1 MSHLGLGPPLS
12 HSIERAMTFCPFPK
26 TELPLDTARWN
37 SISPPSW
44 QTLTTLGLPIG
55 LVLML
60 IGLQQNL
67 DINLFTPEG
76 FQTAA
81 AKFGAWGPALY
92 IGLLAI
98 SVVIS
103 QIPGA
108 PLAIAAGAVWG
119 PLNAGIYTVLGGFL
133 GALIAY
139 SLGKTFGQ
147 SLLKLLTGKTIQFS
161 KERGETYL
169 GGLIFLMRL
178 VPVFSFDLISYG
190 AGITGLSLPVY
201 ASATLLGMVPSTFL
215 LTYLGGAFHLG
226 TTGIVAI
233 VSLLIAGVIIL
244 PWGIKRH
251 HWFDLQDVIQVS

>member
-1 MSHLGLGPPLS
+1 
-12 HSIERAMTFCPFPK
+12 MTFCPSPN
-26 TELPLDTARWN
+26 TEMPLDTARWN
-37 SISPPSW
+37 SISAPSR
-44 QTLTTLGLPIG
+44 QTLATLSLPVA
-55 LVLML
+55 LVLAL
-60 IGLQQNL
+60 IGLQQSL
-67 DINLFTPEG
+67 DINLFSPEG

-81 AKFGAWGPALY
+81 AKFGAWGPVLY
-92 IGLLAI
+92 VGLLAI
-98 SVVIS
+98 SVVVS

-119 PLNAGIYTVLGGFL
+119 PLNAGIYSILGGFL

-139 SLGKTFGQ
+139 TLGKMFGQ
-147 SLLKLLTGKTIQFS
+147 PLLKLLTGKTIQFS

-201 ASATLLGMVPSTFL
+201 ASATLLGMIPSTFL

-226 TTGIVAI
+226 TAGTVAI
-233 VSLLIAGVIIL
+233 VALFVAGLVIL

-251 HWFDLQDVIQVS
+251 HWFNLQDVIQVS